1 MLAHFMKKEIFMYV
15 AFITKNDIRYKCL
28 YNLWNIYMK
37 TISDNY
43 VAKDSGPFE
52 LDHIDRKI
60 LNILQEN
67 NQITNIELAER
78 VGLSPP
84 PCLRRVRLL
93 RERGIILQDV
103 SLVDPKKVGK
113 NFIVFLN
120 VSLERQRNDMLESF
134 ERRITQHP
142 EVMQCY
148 FVSGDYDYFL
158 VIMVSNVE
166 EYNDFVR
173 RVLSTD
179 PNLRIFRSSFALNRV
194 SYSTKIEV

>member
-1 MLAHFMKKEIFMYV
+1 MKLVENLYV
-15 AFITKNDIRYKCL
+15 NYKNKND
-28 YNLWNIYMK
+28 
-37 TISDNY
+37 D
-43 VAKDSGPFE
+43 VVE

-67 NQITNIELAER
+67 NQITNLELADR

-84 PCLRRVRLL
+84 PCLRRVKLL
-93 RERGIILQDV
+93 REKGVILQDV
-103 SLVDPKKVGK
+103 SLVSPQKVGK

-120 VSLERQRNDMLESF
+120 VSLERQRHDMLDNF

-148 FVSGDYDYFL
+148 FVSGDFDYFL
-158 VIMVSNVE
+158 VIMVSNVD

-179 PNLRIFRSSFALNRV
+179 PNLKVFRSSFALNRV
-194 SYSTKIEV
+194 SYTTKIGV

>member
-1 MLAHFMKKEIFMYV
+1 MEITSRDFKNV
-15 AFITKNDIRYKCL
+15 KQEAFK
-28 YNLWNIYMK
+28 
-37 TISDNY
+37 
-43 VAKDSGPFE
+43 
-52 LDHIDRKI
+52 LDQIDRKI

-67 NQITNIELAER
+67 NQITNLELADR

-84 PCLRRVRLL
+84 PCLRRVRIL
-93 RERGIILQDV
+93 RERGFIQKDV
-103 SLVDPKKVGK
+103 SLVDPAKVGK

-120 VSLERQRNDMLESF
+120 VSLERQRNDMLENF
-134 ERRITQHP
+134 ERRIVQHP

-158 VIMVSNVE
+158 VIMVSDVD

-179 PNLRIFRSSFALNRV
+179 PNLKVFRSSFTLNRV
-194 SYSTKIEV
+194 SYTTKIEV

>member
-1 MLAHFMKKEIFMYV
+1 MN
-15 AFITKNDIRYKCL
+15 NDVNYK
-28 YNLWNIYMK
+28 
-37 TISDNY
+37 SQAPHH
-43 VAKDSGPFE
+43 VE
-52 LDHIDRKI
+52 LDQIDRKI

-67 NQITNIELAER
+67 NQITNLELAER

-93 RERGIILQDV
+93 REKGVILQDV
-103 SLVDPKKVGK
+103 SLVSPEKVGK

-134 ERRITQHP
+134 ERKITQHP

-179 PNLRIFRSSFALNRV
+179 PNLRVFRSSFALNRV
-194 SYSTKIEV
+194 SYTTKIAV

>member
-1 MLAHFMKKEIFMYV
+1 MSSV
-15 AFITKNDIRYKCL
+15 SN
-28 YNLWNIYMK
+28 
-37 TISDNY
+37 NY
-43 VAKDSGPFE
+43 PALKGTQVE

-67 NQITNIELAER
+67 NQITNLELADR

-93 RERGIILQDV
+93 REKGVILQDV
-103 SLVDPKKVGK
+103 SLISPEKVGK

-120 VSLERQRNDMLESF
+120 VSLERQRNDMLENF

-179 PNLRIFRSSFALNRV
+179 PNLKVFRSSFALNRV
-194 SYSTKIEV
+194 SYSTKIAV

>member
-1 MLAHFMKKEIFMYV
+1 MKQQISS
-15 AFITKNDIRYKCL
+15 TKHMDEAY
-28 YNLWNIYMK
+28 
-37 TISDNY
+37 
-43 VAKDSGPFE
+43 E

-67 NQITNIELAER
+67 NQITNLELAER

-84 PCLRRVRLL
+84 PCLRRVKLL

-103 SLVDPKKVGK
+103 SLVSPQKVGK

-120 VSLERQRNDMLESF
+120 VSLERQRDDMLENF
-134 ERRITQHP
+134 ERKMTQHP

-179 PNLRIFRSSFALNRV
+179 PNLKVFRSSFALNRV
-194 SYSTKIEV
+194 SYTTKIAV

>member
-1 MLAHFMKKEIFMYV
+1 
-15 AFITKNDIRYKCL
+15 
-28 YNLWNIYMK
+28 MK